1 MIYGL
6 YIFVAYIEVYHNTEL
21 LYSPY
26 FFDYFKRDRGD
37 FLLLRAVLNEF
48 IYECKIRNLTQQTV
62 KGYYNGNN
70 LMIQWLNDNRSIKD
84 IEQVKTADLKAYIF
98 YKLDNNAKDT
108 YINGIIKQMRAFF
121 KYAVDNEYIAKNPIL
136 NIKWA
141 RESKPLI
148 KTFTDKQAKQLSDAF
163 TNTNYIESRNKT
175 IVIMLLDTGIRANE
189 LCILSDNSI
198 SGNVLTIFGKGNKE
212 RQVGIS
218 PLLQKQLMVYT
229 RMKRMYFEDKII
241 HNDSFF
247 LSRTGQKC
255 TVNTIENIMTKSG
268 KRIGIDDNI
277 RCSPHTCRHFY
288 AQTMVK
294 NGIDIYSLSRLLGHG
309 NISITQRYLESMLDK
324 DIVTRSIMTSP
335 LMNIEKSQN

>member
-1 MIYGL
+1 ML
-6 YIFVAYIEVYHNTEL
+6 YP
-21 LYSPY
+21 PY
-26 FFDYFKRDRGD
+26 FFDFSREIGGI
-37 FLLLRAVLNEF
+37 FLLLRAVLQEF

-70 LMIQWLNDNRSIKD
+70 LMIQWLKDNRNIAD
-84 IEQVKTADLKAYIF
+84 IEQVKTADIKAYIF
-98 YKLDNNAKDT
+98 YKLDNHAKDT

-148 KTFTDKQAKQLSDAF
+148 KTFTDKQAKLLTNVF
-163 TNTNYIESRNKT
+163 TNANYIESRNKT

-189 LCILSDNSI
+189 LCNISDNSI

-218 PLLQKQLMVYT
+218 PILQKQIITYI
-229 RMKRMYFEDKII
+229 RMKKLYFEDKII
-241 HNDSFF
+241 HNESFF
-247 LSRTGQKC
+247 LSRTGRKC
-255 TVNTIENIMTKSG
+255 TVNTIENVLTKAG
-268 KRIGIDDNI
+268 KMIGIDDNI
-277 RCSPHTCRHFY
+277 RCSPHTCRHYY

-294 NGIDIYSLSRLLGHG
+294 RGIDIYSLSRLLGHE

-324 DIVTRSIMTSP
+324 DIVIKSIMMSP
-335 LMNIEKSQN
+335 LMNIEKYN

>member
-1 MIYGL
+1 
-6 YIFVAYIEVYHNTEL
+6 
-21 LYSPY
+21 
-26 FFDYFKRDRGD
+26 
-37 FLLLRAVLNEF
+37 
-48 IYECKIRNLTQQTV
+48 
-62 KGYYNGNN
+62 
-70 LMIQWLNDNRSIKD
+70 MIQWLNDNRSIKD

-198 SGNVLTIFGKGNKE
+198 SAYRE
-212 RQVGIS
+212 
-218 PLLQKQLMVYT
+218 VY
-229 RMKRMYFEDKII
+229 
-241 HNDSFF
+241 S
-247 LSRTGQKC
+247 
-255 TVNTIENIMTKSG
+255 VNI
-268 KRIGIDDNI
+268 
-277 RCSPHTCRHFY
+277 
-288 AQTMVK
+288 
-294 NGIDIYSLSRLLGHG
+294 
-309 NISITQRYLESMLDK
+309 
-324 DIVTRSIMTSP
+324 
-335 LMNIEKSQN
+335 